1 MSGPRPRYWPPN
13 EADDHGRSDPPTRV
27 AVPLILGLDDVRAA
41 ARRLD
46 GVAHRTPVV
55 TSRTLDERTGAA
67 VYLKPECLQRTGS
80 FKFRG
85 AYTKIS
91 SLPPDALDRGVVAFS
106 SGNHAQAVALAA
118 RLLGTSATILMPEDA
133 PTAKLEAT
141 LGYGAGVVTY
151 DRYTQDR
158 GELGATLAEERGAE
172 LVKPYDDPQ
181 VMAGQGTAALELL
194 ADVPDLE
201 VLVVPVGGGGLI
213 AGCAT
218 AAKALRLGIRVVG
231 VEPEAGDD
239 TRRSLDAGRRVG
251 IDVPRTIADGLQ
263 ATEPGELTFEVNR
276 LLVDEVVT
284 VGDEQII
291 DTMHYLFDRMKLVAE
306 PSGAVGVAALLA
318 AKLDVGGRRV
328 GVVVSG
334 GNIGAGR
341 FAELLAGRGQ

>member
-1 MSGPRPRYWPPN
+1 MLGP
-13 EADDHGRSDPPTRV
+13 
-27 AVPLILGLDDVRAA
+27 DDVRAA

-55 TSRTLDERTGAA
+55 TSRTLDERAGAE
-67 VYLKPECLQRTGS
+67 VYLKPESLQRTGS

-91 SLPPDALDRGVVAFS
+91 SLPPDALARGVVAFS

-118 RLLGTSATILMPEDA
+118 RLLGTSATILMPEDT
-133 PTAKLEAT
+133 PVAKLEAT
-141 LGYGAGVVTY
+141 RGYGAEVVTY

-158 GELGATLAEERGAE
+158 GELGAALAAERGAE
-172 LVKPYDDPQ
+172 LVKPYDDPL

-194 ADVPDLE
+194 ADAPDLD

-218 AAKALRLGIRVVG
+218 AAKALRPEIRVVG

-239 TRRSLDAGRRVG
+239 TRRSLEAGRRVPMA
-251 IDVPRTIADGLQ
+251 VPRTIADGLQ

-276 LLVDEVVT
+276 RLVDEIVT
-284 VGDEQII
+284 VTDGEIVDA
-291 DTMHYLFDRMKLVAE
+291 MRFLFDRAKLVVE

-318 AKLDVGGRRV
+318 GAPAEAGRRI
-328 GVVVSG
+328 GVVISG
-334 GNIGAGR
+334 GNVGAAR
-341 FAELLAGRGQ
+341 FAELVGAG